1 MPKTSGKSATQIKR
15 ILVPTDLSERSLTA
29 VHYGI
34 SLALKHRGE
43 VVVLHVVGDDP
54 RLISAMIPLD
64 REMLALRPWFPI
76 GERAHNFIDVKLRDR
91 DLVLHHF
98 LSRHI
103 DPKRMGS
110 VKLTRLIVVGDVVEE
125 IVNVARRK
133 KCDLIIMA
141 TRERSWIRRK
151 IFGSVSDKV
160 SRKAA
165 CSVLTIY
172 PSGEGRHNGRWLLPA
187 DSLVLRELPNHA

>member
-1 MPKTSGKSATQIKR
+1 MFRTTERPLAKGKR

-29 VHYGI
+29 IRYAI
-34 SLALKHRGE
+34 SLALKCRGE

-54 RLISAMIPLD
+54 QLISAMIPLD

-76 GERAHNFIDVKLRDR
+76 GERARNFIDVKLRDR
-91 DLVLHHF
+91 DLVLEHF
-98 LSRHI
+98 LSRHV
-103 DPKRMGS
+103 DPKSTGP
-110 VKLTRLIVVGDVVEE
+110 VKITRLIIVGDIVEE

-133 KCDLIIMA
+133 KSDLIIMA
-141 TRERSWIRRK
+141 TRGRSWIGRK
-151 IFGSVSDKV
+151 IFGSVSDEV

-172 PSGEGRHNGRWLLPA
+172 PSGEARHNGRWLLPA

>member
-1 MPKTSGKSATQIKR
+1 M
-15 ILVPTDLSERSLTA
+15 
-29 VHYGI
+29 
-34 SLALKHRGE
+34 
-43 VVVLHVVGDDP
+43 LHVVGDDP
-54 RLISAMIPLD
+54 QLISAMIPLD
-64 REMLALRPWFPI
+64 HEMLALRPWFPI
-76 GERAHNFIDVKLRDR
+76 GERARNFIDVKLRDR
-91 DLVLHHF
+91 DLVLQHF

-103 DPKRMGS
+103 DLKRVGS
-110 VKLTRLIVVGDVVEE
+110 VKIRRLIVVGDVVEE
-125 IVNVARRK
+125 IASVARRK

-141 TRERSWIRRK
+141 TRGRSWIGRK

-172 PSGEGRHNGRWLLPA
+172 PSDGARRNGRWLLPE